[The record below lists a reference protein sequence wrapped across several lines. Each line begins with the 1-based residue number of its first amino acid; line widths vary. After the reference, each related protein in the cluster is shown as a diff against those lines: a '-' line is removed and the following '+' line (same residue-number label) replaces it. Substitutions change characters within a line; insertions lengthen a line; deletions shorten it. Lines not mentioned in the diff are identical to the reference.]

1 MTTFDNFVKDK
12 TNFFYQRGVVQT
24 TTPWDR
30 PTYQRIKEYF
40 QTIKDSTEILNEYKF
55 YLIGGVLFDMNKTWD
70 VDIMLRGPV
79 KNYELL
85 EGYMNILYDIAFNQ
99 FKLLLDI
106 QWLSDDLPNY
116 TIEYL
121 KNFEQESNKLR
132 YIKLGYA
139 KKVVGEEMSEI
150 DLRTKE
156 GVKKVSEYLIEG
168 YYDILPKNRFLDR
181 IVSNPNK
188 KFVYQFDLDTFLSTD
203 ENYFFQNTN
212 NI

>member
-1 MTTFDNFVKDK
+1 
-12 TNFFYQRGVVQT
+12 
-24 TTPWDR
+24 
-30 PTYQRIKEYF
+30 
-40 QTIKDSTEILNEYKF
+40 
-55 YLIGGVLFDMNKTWD
+55 MNKTWD
-70 VDIMLRGPV
+70 VDIMLRGPI

-168 YYDILPKNRFLDR
+168 YYDILPKNRFLNR

>member
-1 MTTFDNFVKDK
+1 MYI
-12 TNFFYQRGVVQT
+12 TNC
-24 TTPWDR
+24 WEL
-30 PTYQRIKEYF
+30 PTVFPKR
-40 QTIKDSTEILNEYKF
+40 DSI
-55 YLIGGVLFDMNKTWD
+55 
-70 VDIMLRGPV
+70 
-79 KNYELL
+79 
-85 EGYMNILYDIAFNQ
+85 
-99 FKLLLDI
+99 
-106 QWLSDDLPNY
+106 
-116 TIEYL
+116 
-121 KNFEQESNKLR
+121 
-132 YIKLGYA
+132 
-139 KKVVGEEMSEI
+139 EI

>member
-1 MTTFDNFVKDK
+1 
-12 TNFFYQRGVVQT
+12 
-24 TTPWDR
+24 
-30 PTYQRIKEYF
+30 
-40 QTIKDSTEILNEYKF
+40 
-55 YLIGGVLFDMNKTWD
+55 
-70 VDIMLRGPV
+70 
-79 KNYELL
+79 
-85 EGYMNILYDIAFNQ
+85 MNILYDIAFNQ

-168 YYDILPKNRFLDR
+168 YYDILPKNRFLNR